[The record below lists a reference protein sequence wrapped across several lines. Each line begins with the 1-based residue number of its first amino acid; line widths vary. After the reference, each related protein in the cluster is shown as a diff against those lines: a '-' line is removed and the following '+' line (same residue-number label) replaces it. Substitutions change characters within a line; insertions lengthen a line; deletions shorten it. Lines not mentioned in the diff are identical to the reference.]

1 MSKILVTGGTGLV
14 GSRFIGDDY
23 IKVGSKDINLL
34 NQNSI
39 EGFLK
44 DKDED
49 IDGIIHCAAR
59 VGGVKGNMTYPGEF
73 TYENLKMNT
82 GIIEE
87 ARKAGIK
94 KMIAFSS
101 TCVFP
106 DKVEYPLTPDKIHS
120 GPPHPSN
127 YGYAY
132 AKRMAEIQ
140 MQSYREQYG
149 VNYFSVIP
157 CNIYGP
163 ADNYNLED
171 GHVLPSLIHKFH
183 LADISGSDVT
193 IWGSGSPLREFI
205 FSEDVAKLTRILF
218 DDYTKGTPVIIS
230 SGNEIS
236 IKDVVEIIAREF
248 NFKGNIIWDRD
259 KPEGQ
264 FRKPSD
270 NSVIRS
276 IASDFKFTPI
286 EEGIHESV
294 KWFKENYPNLR
305 K

>member
-1 MSKILVTGGTGLV
+1 MNKILVTGGTGLV
-14 GSRFIGDDY
+14 GSRFVGDDY

-39 EGFLK
+39 EEFLK
-44 DKDED
+44 DKNV
-49 IDGIIHCAAR
+49 DGIIHCAAR

-87 ARKAGIK
+87 ARKAGIR
-94 KMIAFSS
+94 KMITFSS

-106 DKVEYPLTPDKIHS
+106 DKVEYPLTPDKIHL
-120 GPPHPSN
+120 GPPHSSN

-163 ADNYNLED
+163 ADNYHLED

-183 LADISGSDVT
+183 LANIEGSDVT

-205 FSEDVAKLTRILF
+205 FSEDVASLTRILF
-218 DDYTKGTPVIIS
+218 DNYTGGTTVIIS
-230 SGNEIS
+230 SGKEIS
-236 IKDVVEIIAREF
+236 IKEVVNIIANEF
-248 NFKGNIIWDRD
+248 DFRGKIVWDLD

-276 IASDFKFTPI
+276 IAPDFKFTPI
-286 EEGIHESV
+286 EEGIHKSV
-294 KWFKENYPNLR
+294 KWFKENYPNVR

>member
-1 MSKILVTGGTGLV
+1 MNNILVTGGTGLV
-14 GSRFIGDDY
+14 GSRFEGEDY
-23 IKVGSKDINLL
+23 LKIGSKNLDLL
-34 NQNSI
+34 NQKDI
-39 EGFLK
+39 ENFLVSK
-44 DKDED
+44 N
-49 IDGIIHCAAR
+49 INGIIHCAAR

-87 ARKAGIK
+87 ARKAGISK
-94 KMIAFSS
+94 LIAFSS

-106 DKVEYPLTPDKIHS
+106 DKVEYPLTPDKIHL
-120 GPPHPSN
+120 GPPHSSN

-163 ADNYNLED
+163 ADNYHLED

-218 DDYTKGTPVIIS
+218 DNYKEGIPVIIS
-230 SGNEIS
+230 SGKEIS
-236 IKDVVEIIAREF
+236 IKDVVDIIANEF
-248 NFKGNIIWDRD
+248 NFKGKVIWDLD

-270 NSVIRS
+270 NSIIRS
-276 IASDFKFTPI
+276 IAPDFKFTPI
-286 EEGIHESV
+286 EEGIHKSV
-294 KWFKENYPNLR
+294 TWFKDNYPNIR

>member
-1 MSKILVTGGTGLV
+1 MDNILVTGGTGLV
-14 GSRFIGDDY
+14 GSRFEGEDY
-23 IKVGSKDINLL
+23 LKIGSKNLDLL
-34 NQNSI
+34 NQKDI
-39 EGFLK
+39 ENFLVSK
-44 DKDED
+44 N
-49 IDGIIHCAAR
+49 INGIIHCAAR

-82 GIIEE
+82 GIIEVG
-87 ARKAGIK
+87 RKAGISK
-94 KMIAFSS
+94 LIAFSS

-106 DKVEYPLTPDKIHS
+106 DKVEYPLTPDKIHL
-120 GPPHPSN
+120 GPPHSSN

-163 ADNYNLED
+163 ADNYHLED

-218 DDYTKGTPVIIS
+218 DNYIDGVPVIIS
-230 SGNEIS
+230 SGKEIS
-236 IKDVVEIIAREF
+236 IKNVVEIIASEF
-248 NFKGNIIWDRD
+248 NFKGKIIWDLD

-276 IASDFKFTPI
+276 IAPYFKFTPI
-286 EEGIHESV
+286 EEGIHKSV
-294 KWFKENYPNLR
+294 TWFKDNYPNIR

>member
-1 MSKILVTGGTGLV
+1 MNKILVTGGTGLV
-14 GSRFIGDDY
+14 GSRFIGEDY
-23 IKVGSKDINLL
+23 IKIGSRDVNLLDQSSVKNFLDGKDI
-34 NQNSI
+34 
-39 EGFLK
+39 E
-44 DKDED
+44 
-49 IDGIIHCAAR
+49 GIIHCAAR

-94 KMIAFSS
+94 KLIAFSS